1 MSKEEFLQMIK
12 DIGTC
17 ESDPE
22 RRELLTQLGEVA
34 GKVYDDFTA
43 ETEKRAK
50 LETDNETLRDANMKL
65 FLRVGAEKTDKERK
79 DDIAGLK
86 KEEEKEKKN
95 FDDLFDE
102 KGGLK

>member
-1 MSKEEFLQMIK
+1 M
-12 DIGTC
+12 
-17 ESDPE
+17 
-22 RRELLTQLGEVA
+22 
-34 GKVYDDFTA
+34 
-43 ETEKRAK
+43 
-50 LETDNETLRDANMKL
+50 DNETLRDANMKL